1 MIVKKYRYGRTG
13 GRRRGRKEGN
23 GGLKTC
29 KTSIKRRGKIKVN
42 KEEEEA
48 KEKKN
53 GGKEKEIKRK

>member
-1 MIVKKYRYGRTG
+1 MIVLKNRHGRTG

-23 GGLKTC
+23 GGLKKC

-53 GGKEKEIKRK
+53 GGKERER